1 MVPPKLMLSITGL
14 REQAPFPTVIEVFI
28 MEFMFEGLREA
39 GIRLPQQIGP
49 LVSIVGALVIGQA
62 AVQAGIISAP
72 IVIVV
77 SAAGISSFV
86 IPRYRFG
93 YPMRMLRFPLLVL
106 SGIFGLFGTAI
117 GMIAILSHLI
127 HLTPFGSPYLQPV
140 TPTRKSRAKNVFLRS
155 PRKRA
160 TSLTGCWNLKEPNQR
175 AFIIGVGMD
184 MTEDKELEISSE
196 IAVPAGLGSSQVTG
210 AGKKN
215 TFTVASAKGKDFMDA
230 GQHLQAELSRSLFY
244 AHRQTILIGHRMA
257 EEGLGKYLDMIFRNP
272 KSELRSV
279 ILVVKDGTA
288 KEVIKAEP
296 TFDPFIST
304 TLGSQ
309 QYALGMKPYYYRML
323 LCDAFSEGT
332 QPIVPAITADPSR
345 GYIYAGS
352 AILDKDHGIKL
363 VGYLD
368 PEESMYNNWMMVKH
382 QPQINISLHGTGSIV
397 ENNSSLDPSKDDD
410 LKTIQTKLSQEAE
423 EKVRKLVEKAQHQYK
438 IDIFGIGEQVH
449 RQHPEIWKTLK
460 PHWHET
466 FPELPITVSVHL
478 RYRDPGQTNSS
489 M

>member
-1 MVPPKLMLSITGL
+1 MKKILLIFCLMLL
-14 REQAPFPTVIEVFI
+14 
-28 MEFMFEGLREA
+28 
-39 GIRLPQQIGP
+39 
-49 LVSIVGALVIGQA
+49 
-62 AVQAGIISAP
+62 SA
-72 IVIVV
+72 
-77 SAAGISSFV
+77 SS
-86 IPRYRFG
+86 
-93 YPMRMLRFPLLVL
+93 
-106 SGIFGLFGTAI
+106 
-117 GMIAILSHLI
+117 
-127 HLTPFGSPYLQPV
+127 
-140 TPTRKSRAKNVFLRS
+140 
-155 PRKRA
+155 
-160 TSLTGCWNLKEPNQR
+160 TGCWNLKEPNQR

-368 PEESMYNNWMMVKH
+368 PEESMYNNWMMGKQKNFTFTTLIGKENETISLAVQSLKHRTQIKIVKH